1 MPPLKTP
8 ISKRRHTDAAA
19 APAQAAAILP
29 VGGLLEFRIHVFGD
43 FRGPWRESF
52 AEAKWDAIDAGL
64 ASYDEERGEYYLAV
78 PVGVAQRQ
86 RVQAIAA

>member
-1 MPPLKTP
+1 MQLPPRP
-8 ISKRRHTDAAA
+8 RR
-19 APAQAAAILP
+19 PQSFRSE
-29 VGGLLEFRIHVFGD
+29 GLLEFRIHVFGD